1 MISIDQMKYFIAIV
15 EHGSLNK
22 ASQYLYISQPALTKQ
37 LALLEKSLNGSLLLR
52 TPSGIKLT
60 PSGRYFYE
68 RCNTILKMLNE
79 TITGVRCFGGKD
91 TIRIGGLPNLITYF
105 LPKYINKIKHMDY
118 EVFIEAM
125 DTNTQLIRSLED
137 DFFNIVFVSDAL
149 QKPELVTI
157 PLLVEPFFLAMKNS
171 NYLSK
176 LEDIDFLT
184 IAKEKLIMYK
194 DPCPIRATI
203 REHCNLMN
211 VSPNIVLELESTESI
226 ISYVEQDFGIT
237 LLPKMVAD
245 SINNPSIVVREIKK
259 FPIHRVISAVLKKDQ
274 ASSYLPLLL

>member
-37 LALLEKSLNGSLLLR
+37 LALLEKSLKRSLLLR
-52 TPSGIKLT
+52 TPAGMKLT

-68 RCNTILKMLNE
+68 RCNTIIKMLNE

-91 TIRIGGLPNLITYF
+91 TMRIGGLSNLITYF
-105 LPKYINKIKHMDY
+105 MPKYVNKIKHMDY
-118 EVFIEAM
+118 EVFIESM
-125 DTNTQLIRSLED
+125 DTNAQLIRGLED

-157 PLLVEPFFLAMKNS
+157 PLLVEPFFLVMKSS
-171 NYLSK
+171 NYLSEV
-176 LEDIDFLT
+176 EDIDFLT
-184 IAKEKLIMYK
+184 AVKEKLILYK
-194 DPCPIRATI
+194 DPCPIRASI

-211 VSPNIVLELESTESI
+211 VTPNTVLELESTESI

-237 LLPKMVAD
+237 ILPKMVAD
-245 SINNPSIVVREIKK
+245 SINNPSIVAREIKK
-259 FPIHRVISAVLKKDQ
+259 FPIHRVISAVLKKEQ
-274 ASSYLPLLL
+274 VSSYLPLLL

>member
-37 LALLEKSLNGSLLLR
+37 LALLEKSLKRSLLLR
-52 TPSGIKLT
+52 TPSGMRLT

-68 RCNTILKMLNE
+68 RCNIIIKMLNE

-91 TIRIGGLPNLITYF
+91 TIRIGGLSNLITYF
-105 LPKYINKIKHMDY
+105 MPKYVNKIRHMDY
-118 EVFIEAM
+118 EVFIESM
-125 DTNTQLIRSLED
+125 DTNAQLIRGLED

-157 PLLVEPFFLAMKNS
+157 PLLVEPFFLVMKSS
-171 NYLSK
+171 NYL
-176 LEDIDFLT
+176 LEVEDIDFLT
-184 IAKEKLIMYK
+184 VAKEKLILYK
-194 DPCPIRATI
+194 DPCPIRASI

-211 VSPNIVLELESTESI
+211 VTPNIILELELTESI
-226 ISYVEQDFGIT
+226 ISYVEQGLGIT
-237 LLPKMVAD
+237 ILPKMVAD
-245 SINNPSIVVREIKK
+245 SINNPSITVREIKK

-274 ASSYLPLLL
+274 VSSYLPLLL

>member
-37 LALLEKSLNGSLLLR
+37 LALLEKSLKRSLLLR
-52 TPSGIKLT
+52 TPAGMKLT

-68 RCNTILKMLNE
+68 RCNTIIKMLNE

-91 TIRIGGLPNLITYF
+91 TIRIGGLSNLITYF
-105 LPKYINKIKHMDY
+105 LPKYVNKIKHMDY

-157 PLLVEPFFLAMKNS
+157 PLLVEPFFLVMKSS

-194 DPCPIRATI
+194 DPCPIRASI

-211 VSPNIVLELESTESI
+211 VAPNIILELESTESL

-237 LLPKMVAD
+237 ILPKMVAD

-259 FPIHRVISAVLKKDQ
+259 FPIHRVISAVLKKEQ

>member
-37 LALLEKSLNGSLLLR
+37 LAILEKSLQRSLLLR
-52 TPSGIKLT
+52 TPAGIKLT

-68 RCNTILKMLNE
+68 RSNTMIKMLDE
-79 TITGVRCFGGKD
+79 TITGVSCFGGKD
-91 TIRIGGLPNLITYF
+91 TIKIGGLANLITYF
-105 LPKYINKIKHMDY
+105 LPKYVNKIKQMDY

-137 DFFNIVFVSDAL
+137 DFFNIVFVSDVL

-157 PLLVEPFFLAMKNS
+157 PLLVEPFFIIMKSS
-171 NYLSK
+171 NYLSELK
-176 LEDIDFLT
+176 DIDFLT

-194 DPCPIRATI
+194 DPCPIRTTI
-203 REHCNLMN
+203 REHCNLMK
-211 VSPNIVLELESTESI
+211 VTPNIVLELESTDSI
-226 ISYVEQDFGIT
+226 ISYVEQGFGIT
-237 LLPKMVAD
+237 ILPKMVAD
-245 SINNPSIVVREIKK
+245 SINSPLIAVREIKK
-259 FPIHRVISAVLKKDQ
+259 FPIHRVVSAVIKKEKV
-274 ASSYLPLLL
+274 SSYLPLLL

>member
-37 LALLEKSLNGSLLLR
+37 LALLEKSLKRSLLLR
-52 TPSGIKLT
+52 TPSGMKLT

-68 RCNTILKMLNE
+68 RSNTIIKMLNE

-91 TIRIGGLPNLITYF
+91 TIRIGGLSNLITYF
-105 LPKYINKIKHMDY
+105 MPKYVNKIKHMDY
-118 EVFIEAM
+118 EVFIESM
-125 DTNTQLIRSLED
+125 DTNAQLIRGLED

-157 PLLVEPFFLAMKNS
+157 PLLVEPFFLVMKSS

-184 IAKEKLIMYK
+184 AVKEKLIMYK

-259 FPIHRVISAVLKKDQ
+259 FPIHRVISAVLKKEQ

>member
-37 LALLEKSLNGSLLLR
+37 LALLEKSLKRSLLLR
-52 TPSGIKLT
+52 TPTGIKLT

-91 TIRIGGLPNLITYF
+91 TIRIGGLSNLITYF